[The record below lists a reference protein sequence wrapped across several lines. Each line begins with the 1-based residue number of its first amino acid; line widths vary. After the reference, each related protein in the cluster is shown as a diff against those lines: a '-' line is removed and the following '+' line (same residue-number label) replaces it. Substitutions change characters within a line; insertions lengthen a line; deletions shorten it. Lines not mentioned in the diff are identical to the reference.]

1 MHRIF
6 IYTLT
11 GFPVLLL
18 ILFILGLFFINEWI
32 LIGVILEIHL
42 IFFVLLYRGIISIK
56 PNFKFLKK
64 SVFSSR
70 VVFISIIVL
79 FFFAHLTNVVNHL
92 GFPPAGDGISHSVL
106 TSLAV
111 YNEKLTL
118 TFAPLGQNSINQ
130 PPGFHSTAA
139 YLTTLL
145 GNYPADSIFIL
156 ASFLTGLIFL
166 VIFSLTYQLTKSI
179 TIAVL
184 GSLFTFW
191 VNTTGY
197 METWILGYLYNG
209 PYPNIAGLVL
219 VFTSILLYMVSKESE
234 ISHHKRLIIFQ
245 AIIIIAL
252 VVTYPPFALI
262 PISLMILFFVI
273 NRKNTILS
281 FFKIIS
287 HKNYNLISE
296 DKNSEPIRNSF
307 NLLEFIMQHKLFLIL
322 IIGIIVL
329 MPIFLNILFD
339 PHNIIG
345 DKFEKMYARSGYAIE
360 LEYFQYNHA
369 GIISILGAIIS
380 AGLIIFRKQ
389 VSIAI
394 IQLFLFS
401 VLVGS
406 LFFDP
411 LSLFLPIRVGLVLSI
426 ISWVI
431 FCVGINEIM
440 KLKKMSFLIIKIKF
454 PPTKININKII
465 ISIVIFTLVIW
476 PGFESHVTGEI
487 EEKYDWFQKS
497 KYFLNDYPVLEWISH
512 NITFGDLILNDFSY
526 TSSYLQSFSIQNV
539 TANKWSYS
547 ESSIAMANDTQRYWK
562 SPMDLCRLL
571 ELNEKY
577 NIRYVLLTQEWGY
590 KDWRAI
596 GGDGKYKSKQYDR
609 VKLHELFSNTTI
621 LKPVITSAGG
631 GLYEIM
637 SPDEGSILI
646 TPAFSFP
653 NKNYWKDIS
662 DRDYD
667 MRIDDDKTWIK
678 VKSEGK
684 LILIHTMND
693 EDWSEYERAEFMW
706 YGTNSNNTIRVKV
719 IGPSSSDKF
728 GFDIVD
734 DFVGWGKIMVP
745 LKEMQN
751 LKSDPSLES
760 VIRLEVT
767 TKIGKDQEYGISEIS
782 LRSCY

>member
-18 ILFILGLFFINEWI
+18 ILFVLGLFFINEWI

-56 PNFKFLKK
+56 PNFRFLKK
-64 SVFSSR
+64 SVSLSR

-79 FFFAHLTNVVNHL
+79 FFFGHLTNVVNHL
-92 GFPPAGDGISHSVL
+92 GFPPAGDGIRHSVL

-111 YNEKLTL
+111 YNQKLTL
-118 TFAPLGQNSINQ
+118 TFDPLGQNFINE

-145 GNYPADSIFIL
+145 GNYPAESIFIL

-191 VNTTGY
+191 VNTTGH

-252 VVTYPPFALI
+252 AITYPPFALI

-329 MPIFLNILFD
+329 VPIFLNILFD

-345 DKFEKMYARSGYAIE
+345 DKFEKMYARSGYAID

-389 VSIAI
+389 VSVAI

-411 LSLFLPIRVGLVLSI
+411 LSVFLPIRVGLVLSI

-431 FCVGINEIM
+431 FCVAINEIM
-440 KLKKMSFLIIKIKF
+440 KLKKMSFLIFKIKF

-465 ISIVIFTLVIW
+465 ISIVIFTFVIW
-476 PGFESHVTGEI
+476 PSFESHVNGEI
-487 EEKYDWFQKS
+487 AYRYDWFPQS
-497 KYFLNDYPVLEWISH
+497 KYFVNDYPVLEWIS
-512 NITFGDLILNDFSY
+512 NNVKFGDLIMTDLSY
-526 TSSYLQSFSIQNV
+526 TSAYLQSFSIQNV
-539 TANKWSYS
+539 TPNKWSNS
-547 ESSIAMANDTQRYWK
+547 ATSLAMASDTQRYWE

-571 ELNEKY
+571 ELDEKFDIKY
-577 NIRYVLLTQEWGY
+577 ILLTEERGFR
-590 KDWRAI
+590 DWKAI

-609 VKLHELFSNTTI
+609 VKLHELFSNTAI
-621 LKPVITSAGG
+621 LKPAITSAGG

-637 SPDEGSILI
+637 PPDEGSALI
-646 TPAFSFP
+646 TQAFSFP
-653 NKNYWKDIS
+653 NKDYWRDNS
-662 DRDYD
+662 DLVDD
-667 MRIDDDKTWIK
+667 MRIVDDKTWIK

-684 LILIHTMND
+684 LILIHKMND
-693 EDWSEYERAEFMW
+693 EDWSDYERAEIMW
-706 YGTNSNNTIRVKV
+706 YGTNSSKPIKVKV
-719 IGPSSSDKF
+719 FGPSNNFFEIKT
-728 GFDIVD
+728 ID
-734 DFVGWGKIMVP
+734 DFIGWKKIMIP
-745 LKEMQN
+745 LKGMPI
-751 LKSDPSLES
+751 SDSGPPFEL
-760 VIRLEVT
+760 IK
-767 TKIGKDQEYGISEIS
+767 KIHFISYPEKDQEYGIGEIS
-782 LRSCY
+782 LQSCY